1 MGVYRKIVVAMLIF
15 LAPFLLSVAAFASD
29 CAKPFSELQIA
40 ENTKQKLL
48 LLEEN
53 VLREMEESFYETQ
66 KVAANPAK
74 WNQKVLAALEALPVS
89 GAERGRLNGFS
100 QDQIETLF
108 RLVNEHPVASME
120 VKSKYD
126 PTTIIGFCFG
136 RAMSV
141 HLEALRAGLAKEN
154 IRKVWVVGPMRH
166 DNIIWKHHVA
176 TMVRGTDKNWY
187 VIDPEYTK
195 PLLVRDWYEDL
206 NSMSVDGRLQFFASS
221 PSRWGPMN
229 NRPYEKMELGHPY
242 YNNYFNDLLKESR
255 EEARELARKNQQ
267 RILMEKETSLKD
279 VAPLGPNG
287 F

>member
-1 MGVYRKIVVAMLIF
+1 MLIF
-15 LAPFLLSVAAFASD
+15 LFQLLTASPAFGST
-29 CAKPFSELQIA
+29 CAKPFSDLAAA

-53 VLREMEESFYETQ
+53 VLREMNESFYETQ
-66 KVAANPAK
+66 KVAANPAR
-74 WNQKVLAALEALPVS
+74 WNEKVLAALEALPVS

-100 QDQIETLF
+100 QEQIENLF
-108 RLVNEHPVASME
+108 KLVNEHPVASME
-120 VKSKYD
+120 LKSKYD

-154 IRKVWVVGPMRH
+154 IRKVWVVGPMRN

-206 NSMSVDGRLQFFASS
+206 NSMSVDGRLQFFATS

-229 NRPYEKMELGHPY
+229 NRPYEKAELTSSY
-242 YNNYFNDLLKESR
+242 YNNYFNDLLKQSR

-267 RILMEKETSLKD
+267 RILMEKDTSIKG
-279 VAPLGPNG
+279 VAPLGPDG